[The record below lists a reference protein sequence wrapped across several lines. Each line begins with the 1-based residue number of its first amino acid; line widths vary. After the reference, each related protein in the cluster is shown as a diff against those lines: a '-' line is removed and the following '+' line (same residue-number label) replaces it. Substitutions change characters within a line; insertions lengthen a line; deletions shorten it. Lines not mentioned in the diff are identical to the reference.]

1 MLLKA
6 VQKSCE
12 KTTCV
17 INEINVVVVVII
29 IIIIIIIIIVII
41 IIIIIISLFNV
52 NKTKVENCNKKN

>member
-6 VQKSCE
+6 AQKSCE

-29 IIIIIIIIIVII
+29 IL
-41 IIIIIISLFNV
+41 S
-52 NKTKVENCNKKN
+52 